1 MQIFENPE
9 LNKVVEKNNPMKEWL
24 VNYVGNLQKD
34 DVQEITTEM
43 IVETMAVEFPEFLMA
58 VAEENYI
65 RGYEQALD
73 DAERGWELLQKIEN
87 KEQENEQ

>member
-1 MQIFENPE
+1 MQTLENPE
-9 LNKVVEKNNPMKEWL
+9 LNKVVKKDNQMKEWL

-34 DVQEITTEM
+34 DVEEITTEM
-43 IVETMAVEFPEFLMA
+43 IVEAMAVEFPEFLMA

-65 RGYEQALD
+65 RGYEQALV
-73 DAERGWELLQKIEN
+73 DAERGWELLQKIDN